1 MKSDEEFIAGIYQK
15 AEERKIAEANT
26 VRQTQSDGK
35 LHHSHTWYGVAAAA
49 CVCLIVSGAVY
60 AGRSGQAPDGA
71 YSEQENAG
79 TGEESAVMALSEDDS
94 MVSGAG
100 RSMQEDVTAYSAQA
114 PVQEE
119 MQGRG
124 RSAGP
129 DGYGMPKEKLESG
142 AYAGLMLAMR
152 GRAQFPAAENGA
164 DARETGGN

>member
-1 MKSDEEFIAGIYQK
+1 MKSDEEFIAGIYKK
-15 AEERKIAEANT
+15 AEERRIAEAKAAQEEENA
-26 VRQTQSDGK
+26 GK
-35 LHHSHTWYGVAAAA
+35 QHHFHVWHGVAAAA
-49 CVCLIVSGAVY
+49 CVCLIISGAVY
-60 AGRSGQAPDGA
+60 AGRPGQTPDGA

-142 AYAGLMLAMR
+142 AYTGALLALK
-152 GRAQFPAAENGA
+152 GKIFSLPENGA
-164 DARETGGN
+164 DAQETGGN